1 MSDVAMLPI
10 FVVFILY
17 FSSIPIAFALF
28 GSALAYFTFINAG
41 SPVDLLLQKFIS
53 STSSFPLLAVP
64 FFIMAGEI
72 MNYSGISSSLMKMAE
87 VLTGHLRGGLAQVNV
102 MLAVLMGGISG
113 SANADAAMQAKIMVP
128 EMEKRGISRGFSS
141 ALVAAASAVCR
152 LGCGHSPSS

>member
-72 MNYSGISSSLMKMAE
+72 MN
-87 VLTGHLRGGLAQVNV
+87 
-102 MLAVLMGGISG
+102 
-113 SANADAAMQAKIMVP
+113 
-128 EMEKRGISRGFSS
+128 
-141 ALVAAASAVCR
+141 
-152 LGCGHSPSS
+152 